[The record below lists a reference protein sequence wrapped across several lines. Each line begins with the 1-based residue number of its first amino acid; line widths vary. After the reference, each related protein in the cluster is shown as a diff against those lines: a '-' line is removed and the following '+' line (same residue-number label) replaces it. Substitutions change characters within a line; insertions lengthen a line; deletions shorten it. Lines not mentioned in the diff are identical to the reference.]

1 MRCFSSS
8 VVPLQPPQPCMSF
21 MRYGV
26 VNSTAPS
33 NHHKHSQSHQRWPR
47 QHIWRCHCASY
58 SSLPRVFHISNQSCH
73 HILLHIILSALQ
85 DAISKNTYFSHQV
98 ERHICG
104 RRFGGCLQDIMPR
117 KPPHA
122 SCLTFESMVA
132 LLPHCRER
140 LAPLSLFS
148 PDRRPGFRV
157 EDSTRACLLKEYLM
171 NLSRSAFAVD
181 CPISVVYPRAEAL

>member
-117 KPPHA
+117 KPPSHHTRCSTSPADIMPCLSPLSHQRCKQPSRVLLNIRKHGCSVAALPRA
-122 SCLTFESMVA
+122 SGPLVA
-132 LLPHCRER
+132 LLPR
-140 LAPLSLFS
+140 S
-148 PDRRPGFRV
+148 PSG
-157 EDSTRACLLKEYLM
+157 
-171 NLSRSAFAVD
+171 
-181 CPISVVYPRAEAL
+181 I